1 MELNPSQIAKAPPVT
16 DQKIIKQS
24 ASPPSRPLKAYIRTP
39 KRYAIVT
46 LLFSL
51 LIGSLHTGFLSG
63 ITTVATTIGT
73 AMLLDTLISRL
84 IWKNKKQTF
93 PDGALLTGLIIGLVL
108 SPATSFAISV
118 FTAAAAIL
126 SKHFITYQKKPILNP
141 AAFGLWLSVI
151 LFSSNQSW
159 WGGMSLLPWW
169 TILLVVAGGYLVTN
183 RVQKFPQVFA
193 FLATYG
199 LIHLIFGF
207 IGLADASSAFIT
219 PYLNAVLFLAFFM
232 LTDPPTS
239 PAKNRDQIIF
249 GILCAVVSCVDF
261 YLFNSLSY
269 LLTGLLCANAWKA
282 WSAFQTQQKRQA
294 KRAKTV

>member
-1 MELNPSQIAKAPPVT
+1 
-16 DQKIIKQS
+16 
-24 ASPPSRPLKAYIRTP
+24 
-39 KRYAIVT
+39 
-46 LLFSL
+46 
-51 LIGSLHTGFLSG
+51 
-63 ITTVATTIGT
+63 
-73 AMLLDTLISRL
+73 
-84 IWKNKKQTF
+84 
-93 PDGALLTGLIIGLVL
+93 
-108 SPATSFAISV
+108 
-118 FTAAAAIL
+118 AIL
-126 SKHFITYQKKPILNP
+126 SKHVITYQKKPILNP

-169 TILLVVAGGYLVTN
+169 TLFLVVVGGYLVTS

-193 FLATYG
+193 FLAAYG
-199 LIHLIFGF
+199 LIHLILGF
-207 IGLADASSAFIT
+207 IGLTDASSAFIT

-282 WSAFQTQQKRQA
+282 YRTYQTNQKR
-294 KRAKTV
+294 RATRTKVV

>member
-1 MELNPSQIAKAPPVT
+1 MELQPAPTT
-16 DQKIIKQS
+16 DQTFLKS
-24 ASPPSRPLKAYIRTP
+24 SPSLKTYIRTP
-39 KRYAIVT
+39 KRYVIAI
-46 LLFSL
+46 LLVL
-51 LIGSLHTGFLSG
+51 LAAGSLHTGFLSG
-63 ITTVATTIGT
+63 LTTVATSIGT
-73 AMLLDTLISRL
+73 ALILDSFISRVV
-84 IWKNKKQTF
+84 WKNNKHTF
-93 PDGALLTGLIIGLVL
+93 PDGALLTGLIIGIVL
-108 SPATSFAISV
+108 SPATSFAVSA
-118 FTAAAAIL
+118 FTAAVAIL
-126 SKHFITYQKKPILNP
+126 SKHVITYQKKPILNP

-169 TILLVVAGGYLVTN
+169 TLFLVVVGGYLVTS

-193 FLATYG
+193 FLAAYG
-199 LIHLIFGF
+199 LIYLILGF
-207 IGLADASSAFIT
+207 IGLTDASSAFMT

-282 WSAFQTQQKRQA
+282 YRTYQTNQKRRA
-294 KRAKTV
+294 KRTKVV

>member
-1 MELNPSQIAKAPPVT
+1 MESQPAPITNQTFLKPS
-16 DQKIIKQS
+16 
-24 ASPPSRPLKAYIRTP
+24 PSLKAYIRTP
-39 KRYAIVT
+39 KRYVIAI
-46 LLFSL
+46 LLVL
-51 LIGSLHTGFLSG
+51 LAAGSLHAGFLSG
-63 ITTVATTIGT
+63 LATVATSIGT
-73 AMLLDTLISRL
+73 ALILDSFISRV
-84 IWKNKKQTF
+84 IWKNNKHTF
-93 PDGALLTGLIIGLVL
+93 PDGALLTGLIIGIVL
-108 SPATSFAISV
+108 SPATSFAVSV

-126 SKHFITYQKKPILNP
+126 SKHVITYQKKPILNP

-169 TILLVVAGGYLVTN
+169 TLFLVVVGGYLVTS

-193 FLATYG
+193 FLAAYG
-199 LIHLIFGF
+199 LINLILGF
-207 IGLADASSAFIT
+207 IGLTDASSAFIT

-282 WSAFQTQQKRQA
+282 YRTYQTNQKRRVIST
-294 KRAKTV
+294 KVV

>member
-1 MELNPSQIAKAPPVT
+1 MELQPAPTT
-16 DQKIIKQS
+16 DQTFLKS
-24 ASPPSRPLKAYIRTP
+24 SPSLKTYIRTP
-39 KRYAIVT
+39 KRYVIAI
-46 LLFSL
+46 LLVL
-51 LIGSLHTGFLSG
+51 LAAGSLHTGFLSG
-63 ITTVATTIGT
+63 LTTVATSIGT
-73 AMLLDTLISRL
+73 ALILDTFITRV
-84 IWKNKKQTF
+84 IRKRHKHTF
-93 PDGALLTGLIIGLVL
+93 PDGALLTGLIIGIVL
-108 SPATSFAISV
+108 SPATSFAVSA

-126 SKHFITYQKKPILNP
+126 SKHVITYQKKPILNP

-169 TILLVVAGGYLVTN
+169 TLFLVVAGGYLVTS

-193 FLATYG
+193 FLVAYG
-199 LIHLIFGF
+199 LIHLILRF
-207 IGLADASSAFIT
+207 IGLTDASSAFIT

-282 WSAFQTQQKRQA
+282 YRTYQTNQKR
-294 KRAKTV
+294 RATRTKVV

>member
-1 MELNPSQIAKAPPVT
+1 MELQPAPTT
-16 DQKIIKQS
+16 DQTFLKS
-24 ASPPSRPLKAYIRTP
+24 SPSLKTYIRTP
-39 KRYAIVT
+39 KRYVIAI
-46 LLFSL
+46 LLVL
-51 LIGSLHTGFLSG
+51 LVAGSLHTGFLSG
-63 ITTVATTIGT
+63 LTTVSTSIGT
-73 AMLLDTLISRL
+73 ALILDTFISRV
-84 IWKNKKQTF
+84 IRKRHKHTF
-93 PDGALLTGLIIGLVL
+93 PDGALLTGLIIGIVL
-108 SPATSFAISV
+108 SPATSFAVSA

-126 SKHFITYQKKPILNP
+126 SKHVITYQKKPILNP

-169 TILLVVAGGYLVTN
+169 TLFLVVVGGYLVTS

-193 FLATYG
+193 FLAAYG
-199 LIHLIFGF
+199 LIHLILGF
-207 IGLADASSAFIT
+207 IGLTDASSAFIT

-282 WSAFQTQQKRQA
+282 YRTYQTNQKR
-294 KRAKTV
+294 RATRTKVV

>member
-1 MELNPSQIAKAPPVT
+1 MELQPAPTT
-16 DQKIIKQS
+16 DQTFLKS
-24 ASPPSRPLKAYIRTP
+24 SPSLKTYIRTP
-39 KRYAIVT
+39 KRYVIAI
-46 LLFSL
+46 LLVL
-51 LIGSLHTGFLSG
+51 LAAGSLHTGFLSG
-63 ITTVATTIGT
+63 LTTVATSIGT
-73 AMLLDTLISRL
+73 ALILDTFITRV
-84 IWKNKKQTF
+84 IRKRHKHTF
-93 PDGALLTGLIIGLVL
+93 PDGALLTGLIIGIVL
-108 SPATSFAISV
+108 SPATSFAVSV
-118 FTAAAAIL
+118 FTATAAIL
-126 SKHFITYQKKPILNP
+126 SKHVITYQKKPILNP

-169 TILLVVAGGYLVTN
+169 TIILVVAGGYLVTS

-193 FLATYG
+193 FLAAYG
-199 LIHLIFGF
+199 LIHLILGF
-207 IGLADASSAFIT
+207 IGLMDASSAFMT
-219 PYLNAVLFLAFFM
+219 PYLNAVLFPAFFM

-282 WSAFQTQQKRQA
+282 YRTYQTNQKR
-294 KRAKTV
+294 RAIRTKVV